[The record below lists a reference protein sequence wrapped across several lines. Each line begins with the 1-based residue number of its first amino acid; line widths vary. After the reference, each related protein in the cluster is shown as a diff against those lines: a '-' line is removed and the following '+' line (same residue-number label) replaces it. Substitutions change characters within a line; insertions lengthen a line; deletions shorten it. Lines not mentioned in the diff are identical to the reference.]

1 MSDPTT
7 PGKRKPRKRAT
18 TDMGRQLLQKERQR
32 LAREQAALGE
42 ALANEAHRAMTLRA
56 EPLRA
61 RHVTPEH
68 VAISRGIVRRV
79 AGVLA
84 SEHVCVPIE
93 VRPTGD
99 ILSAYTDFERIH
111 ASYRVQD
118 DPRMTAAV
126 LRGILYHE
134 GGHVRFTM
142 PWPSLADV
150 VRRDHPGVFGPG
162 PHTGSSWQQ
171 YHRAWNILEDQRME
185 TAVVSD
191 SPRKAA
197 YFTPMILAEFTKTLD
212 AAAANY
218 PVLAWRKYLPRHIRT
233 GARALFIVRHQDI
246 PNIEELVENMESL
259 IERYV
264 TATDPVTMVTTVIEF
279 HNVMQNFRPLA
290 VNMDDAGHSRH
301 RRRPAPADMDDFLT
315 IPISPDMLD
324 ESFQDDAADDDTS
337 DDDEE
342 DDFPMSSDDLAPD
355 QIEHLIDV
363 LIAAW
368 NAPETLIAVRYVI
381 QGQDSEPGD
390 ESGSGGAGDIM
401 DEPEQHGSDA
411 GDEDEDEDDEDD
423 DTITEPAPSKGTDS
437 KDDEDDDDTD
447 DDDAAGSDTGD
458 DDDIDDDDAEDDRDG
473 GEGAGTG
480 SHHGDDEGIEADE
493 ADGSDDLLTEDDLQ
507 EALDEAEAERDSQR
521 ELDADVEAYK
531 DALDNRTSTLDSYVG
546 GVSDDIHAIAVAEN
560 LAEDIER
567 AFQRNTIDRAPAW
580 VEGQRRGVINVLRY
594 ATRQPGDSEF
604 FRQWTEDDAPGFDI
618 AVSILLDYSGSMSGD
633 VERLAQVAYASKL
646 ACQNLHIPCTV
657 TLWDDNARTLFDA
670 DEYVENMPVIATA
683 GGTNPEVALADLDN
697 QRHDKAKHIVLI
709 MSDGEWE
716 SAWEGKSRRTLA
728 LYKDAN
734 RRIIG
739 FGYGSDSIARRLL
752 GYGCDEAFAI
762 NDLMAIPRFL
772 EDALVAMA

>member
-7 PGKRKPRKRAT
+7 PKRKKRRPST
-18 TDMGRQLLQKERQR
+18 TDVGRQLLQRERQR

-42 ALANEAHRAMTLRA
+42 ALANEAHRAMSLREA
-56 EPLRA
+56 PMRA
-61 RHVTPEH
+61 RHVTAEH

-99 ILSAYTDFERIH
+99 VLSAYTDFERIH

-134 GGHVRFTM
+134 GGHIRWTM
-142 PWPSLADV
+142 PWPTLAEV
-150 VRRDHPGVFGPG
+150 VKRDHPQVFG
-162 PHTGSSWQQ
+162 TASWQNF
-171 YHRAWNILEDQRME
+171 HRAWNILEDQRME

-197 YFTPMILAEFTKTLD
+197 YFTPMILAEFVSTKD
-212 AAAANY
+212 NAAANY

-246 PNIEELVENMESL
+246 PNIEALVDHMESL

-264 TATDPVTMVTTVIEF
+264 TATDPTTMVTAVIEF

-301 RRRPAPADMDDFLT
+301 RRRPAPPDMDDFLT

-324 ESFQDDAADDDTS
+324 ESFQDDADDDDTS
-337 DDDEE
+337 DEDVE

-368 NAPETLIAVRYVI
+368 WAPETLVAVRYVI
-381 QGQDSEPGD
+381 QGSESQEG
-390 ESGSGGAGDIM
+390 EGSSGGGDIM
-401 DEPEQHGSDA
+401 DEPQDGAGSKGSDDEA
-411 GDEDEDEDDEDD
+411 DEDDDEDD
-423 DTITEPAPSKGTDS
+423 DTITEPAPSKGGS
-437 KDDEDDDDTD
+437 KDDEDDADDDTD
-447 DDDAAGSDTGD
+447 DDEAGDAYGD
-458 DDDIDDDDAEDDRDG
+458 DDDDFDDTDEDDDDG
-473 GEGAGTG
+473 GQGAGG
-480 SHHGDDEGIEADE
+480 GHHEDDDEGIEAPEKDDVLTDE
-493 ADGSDDLLTEDDLQ
+493 DLA
-507 EALDEAEAERDSQR
+507 EALEEAEAERDNQR

-531 DALDNRTSTLDSYVG
+531 DALDNRTSSLDAYVG
-546 GVSDDIHAIAVAEN
+546 GVSDDIMAIAVADN

-580 VEGQRRGVINVLRY
+580 VEGQRRGIINVLRY
-594 ATRQPGDSEF
+594 QTRQPGDSEF

-618 AVSILLDYSGSMSGD
+618 AVSLLLDYSGSMSGD

-646 ACQNLHIPCTV
+646 ACQNLGIPCTV

-670 DEYVENMPVIATA
+670 TEQVESMPVIRTA

-716 SAWEGKSRRTLA
+716 SAWEGKSKRTLA
-728 LYKDAN
+728 LYKDAS

-739 FGYGSDSIARRLL
+739 FGYGHDGIARRLL

-762 NDLMAIPRFL
+762 QDLMAIPRFL